1 MKKLLLASVALLG
14 LSSQAFAACAP
25 TLSAGANIAS
35 SATAAAGTLTA
46 TLTST
51 TNVYT
56 YLNKVIVTGG
66 GATAAAVVNG
76 TITNVVNGPLNF
88 AVPVPIGVAVGLTPV
103 VLDFTTCPVQSVAPV
118 NGVPQ
123 AITVSIP
130 SFGAGN
136 TLASIILQGF

>member
-25 TLSAGANIAS
+25 TLSAGANITS
-35 SATAAAGTLTA
+35 SATVAAGALSA

-51 TNVYT
+51 TNTYT

-66 GATAAAVVNG
+66 GATAALIVNG
-76 TITNVVNGPLNF
+76 TITNVVGGPLNF
-88 AVPVPIGVAVGLTPV
+88 AVPVPAGVLVGLTPII
-103 VLDFTTCPVQSVAPV
+103 LDFSACPIQSVAPV
-118 NGVPQ
+118 NGIPQ

-136 TLASIILQGF
+136 TNASVILQGF